1 MPTSS
6 LLLLAALL
14 FRDAPAPA
22 RSLIRVGAVRQP
34 AATPLDTIGWVVGR
48 WTTTE
53 PGQKGDSIRV
63 VMECQWSTTRNAILF
78 TVTTT
83 PASTGKTSPY
93 YDGAYFSDPEH
104 NAFGSWQ
111 VDNHGN
117 VGHATVVITSKGWE
131 QTTHIVHPDG
141 KFHETKTTLE
151 RTGADAFR
159 LVGSF
164 RPAGGEKWLPAI
176 DQIYRRVR

>member
-1 MPTSS
+1 MSALS
-6 LLLLAALL
+6 LLVLAALL
-14 FRDAPAPA
+14 LRDGAIQPPPHADAGSPRAPAVA
-22 RSLIRVGAVRQP
+22 S
-34 AATPLDTIGWVVGR
+34 LDTLAWVVGR

-53 PGQKGDSIRV
+53 PGEKGDSIRV
-63 VMECQWSTTRNAILF
+63 VMDCRWSTTRNAILF
-78 TVTTT
+78 SVTTA

-93 YDGAYFSDPEH
+93 YDGAYFPDPEH
-104 NAFGSWQ
+104 GTFAAWQ

-117 VGHATVVITSKGWE
+117 VGRATVVITAKGWE

-141 KFHETKTTLE
+141 KSHETKTTLE
-151 RTGADAFR
+151 RNGADAFR

-176 DQIYRRVR
+176 DQIYQRIR